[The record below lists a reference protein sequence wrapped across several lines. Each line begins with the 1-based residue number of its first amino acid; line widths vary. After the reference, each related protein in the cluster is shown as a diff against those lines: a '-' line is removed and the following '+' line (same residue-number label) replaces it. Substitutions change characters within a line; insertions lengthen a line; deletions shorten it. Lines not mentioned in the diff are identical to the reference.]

1 MLASIMRQRL
11 ATSQISPNFGGLLFG
26 YFGPDI
32 CADCVA
38 AADGPGAALGRVGVA
53 ATTRW
58 PPATSCDVPGREIM
72 VFPMNAAHLFSVL
85 IRNIRAL
92 VLSTDQE
99 HSRACYILDR
109 QYQNTHTYQTQTKDS
124 MKMHDDYSEGQ
135 SVNLYFRSAAPDRTS
150 KEF

>member
-1 MLASIMRQRL
+1 MRKTMFERTFSL
-11 ATSQISPNFGGLLFG
+11 RTS
-26 YFGPDI
+26 
-32 CADCVA
+32 
-38 AADGPGAALGRVGVA
+38 GRS
-53 ATTRW
+53 R
-58 PPATSCDVPGREIM
+58 C
-72 VFPMNAAHLFSVL
+72 
-85 IRNIRAL
+85 AL

-135 SVNLYFRSAAPDRTS
+135 SVNLYFRSAAPNRTS